1 MANFHIKGK
10 TAVITGASGILCSTL
25 ARELAAHG
33 AKIALLDIA
42 PERAGQLAQEINGAG
57 AEAVSFYCD
66 VLNRESIEKAGQ
78 AVANRFG
85 GVDILIN
92 GAGGNKPAATA
103 SPELSFLI
111 FRVTRFPGCST

>member
-42 PERAGQLAQEINGAG
+42 SERAGQLAQEINGAG
-57 AEAVSFYCD
+57 AEAVSF
-66 VLNRESIEKAGQ
+66 
-78 AVANRFG
+78 
-85 GVDILIN
+85 
-92 GAGGNKPAATA
+92 TA
-103 SPELSFLI
+103 MY
-111 FRVTRFPGCST
+111 